1 MWTEIA
7 PDKSIHIGEAKIEQH
22 TAPGCV
28 PAPEPHLLRSNRM
41 FDLGIFIVSVLILA
55 GCYLLHLRAVRA
67 AEERGRRQAPPE
79 RHGLNPLPGERE

>member
-1 MWTEIA
+1 
-7 PDKSIHIGEAKIEQH
+7 
-22 TAPGCV
+22 
-28 PAPEPHLLRSNRM
+28 M

-55 GCYLLHLRAVRA
+55 GCYLLHLRAIEA